1 MCTGHCLLQL
11 CLLTQ
16 SPSGTDV
23 DKKDHDEICYSEG
36 KQAVSPGQEDVYQYN
51 SGADPGEVDW
61 VASKPPL
68 EQGKA
73 NGNMSGPKQIK
84 KYVGHLRPWTA
95 FVLPKSP
102 CFKINYRIV

>member
-11 CLLTQ
+11 CLLTH

-23 DKKDHDEICYSEG
+23 DKKDHDQMCYSEG
-36 KQAVSPGQEDVYQYN
+36 KQAVSPGQELVYLYN

-61 VASKPPL
+61 VASNPPL

-73 NGNMSGPKQIK
+73 NGNMPGPQTNKEICGSQKPCEVKQPSSFLN
-84 KYVGHLRPWTA
+84 HH
-95 FVLPKSP
+95 VLGQT
-102 CFKINYRIV
+102 